1 MTTAGSGRGSP
12 TGRVVRLQSSRSLA
26 ASDVIFNRRRNSG
39 QRYLVERQ
47 VQVHRK
53 RRENYAVLAALGAA
67 VQWKQSY
74 VSADRIYCVY
84 PPVSEMTREHARC
97 GGFPP
102 TR

>member
-1 MTTAGSGRGSP
+1 M
-12 TGRVVRLQSSRSLA
+12 
-26 ASDVIFNRRRNSG
+26 
-39 QRYLVERQ
+39 
-47 VQVHRK
+47 
-53 RRENYAVLAALGAA
+53 LAALGAA

-84 PPVSEMTREHARC
+84 PPVSEEIAREHARC